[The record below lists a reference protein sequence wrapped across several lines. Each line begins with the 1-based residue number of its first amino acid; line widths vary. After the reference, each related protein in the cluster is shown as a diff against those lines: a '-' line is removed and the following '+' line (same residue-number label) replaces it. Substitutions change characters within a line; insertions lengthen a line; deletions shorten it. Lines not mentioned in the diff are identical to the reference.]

1 MKLYDRHLR
10 NDFPKVRFVML
21 EWLVAM
27 LEARMLVAAV
37 VVQLKTMSLHDRS
50 ASC

>member
-1 MKLYDRHLR
+1 MKLYDRQLR

-21 EWLVAM
+21 ELLVGM
-27 LEARMLVAAV
+27 LEAGMLVAAV
-37 VVQLKTMSLHDRS
+37 VVQLKTMLLHDRS